1 MNDALSIL
9 GIVLRV
15 FEVGTSPR
23 TFLLLVGLSFARMV
37 SFLGVVPFFGGAAV
51 PARVKAATA
60 VAFVVVVFPSLAAG
74 APAGDPGVG
83 VVEFVALL
91 AKETFVGFTL
101 GFVASLVFEAIQVS
115 GRIID
120 AQRGSTMS
128 ETFAPELQTRVS
140 ELGQFKL
147 QFAVVLFLLFG
158 LHHYFIGAL
167 LRSFEVIPLTAFP
180 NLSAGWSPA
189 AADIV
194 RLTGEVLT
202 ISVRLAAPVI
212 VALLLTDLFFGL
224 VNRVA
229 PQINVFFLSMPVKML
244 VGLLAVLV
252 ALPIYKE
259 LYLRYFGE
267 AYKVF
272 EHVIRTLGGPR

>member
-1 MNDALSIL
+1 MDDALSIL

-15 FEVGTSPR
+15 FEVDVSPR

-37 SFLGVVPFFGGAAV
+37 SFLSIVPFFGGAAV

-60 VAFVVVVFPSLAAG
+60 VAFVVVVFPSLVAG
-74 APAGDPGVG
+74 APSGEHVVG
-83 VVEFVALL
+83 FVEFVALL

-128 ETFAPELQTRVS
+128 EMFAPELQTRVS

-147 QFAVVLFLLFG
+147 QFAVLIFLLFG

-167 LRSFEVIPLTAFP
+167 LRSFEVIPATAFP

-189 AADIV
+189 AADVV

-202 ISVRLAAPVI
+202 ISVRLAAPAI
-212 VALLLTDLFFGL
+212 VVLLLTDLFFGL

-244 VGLLAVLV
+244 VGLLVVLL

-272 EHVIRTLGGPR
+272 EHVIRTLGSVY